1 MGLVAHTNGDYG
13 LAETSLRD
21 ALTLWQSL
29 GFTWEL
35 ACCIPGH
42 LADVARV
49 EGNLTKAMRLYQEC
63 LALNWDRQDREN
75 IAWSLAGLALIA
87 ATDGQMDEAARLM
100 ALADQFR
107 ELTGAPLTPHIERD
121 HRLAAGVVTGRVGAE
136 RYALIRA
143 AVRNTETA
151 IGIAAAL
158 EMTRGEA
165 SSPEPVTA
173 GVDLTQRERE
183 VLRLIAAGKSNQ
195 DIAELL
201 FLSPG
206 TVKVHVTHI
215 LGKLGVR
222 SRSAATDYAHRHRL
236 A

>member
-1 MGLVAHTNGDYG
+1 MALTNGDYR

-42 LADVARV
+42 LADVARA
-49 EGNLTKAMRLYQEC
+49 EGNLTKAMTLYQEC

-75 IAWSLAGLALIA
+75 IAWSLAGLAIIA
-87 ATDGQMDEAARLM
+87 STDGQVDEAGRLI

-121 HRLAAGVVTGRVGAE
+121 HRLVAEIVTDRVGAE

-143 AVRNTETA
+143 DSQKRR
-151 IGIAAAL
+151 
-158 EMTRGEA
+158 TRHWHRRG
-165 SSPEPVTA
+165 A
-173 GVDLTQRERE
+173 GDDQ
-183 VLRLIAAGKSNQ
+183 A
-195 DIAELL
+195 
-201 FLSPG
+201 
-206 TVKVHVTHI
+206 
-215 LGKLGVR
+215 
-222 SRSAATDYAHRHRL
+222 
-236 A
+236 

>member
-1 MGLVAHTNGDYG
+1 MT
-13 LAETSLRD
+13 
-21 ALTLWQSL
+21 
-29 GFTWEL
+29 
-35 ACCIPGH
+35 
-42 LADVARV
+42 
-49 EGNLTKAMRLYQEC
+49 LYQEC
-63 LALNWDRQDREN
+63 LSLNWDRQDREN
-75 IAWSLAGLALIA
+75 IAWSLAGLAIIA
-87 ATDGQMDEAARLM
+87 STDGQVDEAGRLI

-121 HRLAAGVVTGRVGAE
+121 HRLVASIVTDRVGAE
-136 RYALIRA
+136 RYASIRT
-143 AVRNTETA
+143 AVRNTEPEA
-151 IGIAAAL
+151 GIAAAL
-158 EMTRGEA
+158 EMTRREA
-165 SSPEPVTA
+165 SQPESLAA
-173 GVDLTQRERE
+173 GIDLTQRERE